1 MNKISLWTN
10 SNRSRYFLIPN
21 NQNLPPGNFTI
32 QTLTG
37 ITKQVDVTAL
47 TPLEITAEQAK
58 PYFQAELEQSI
69 QQVKNAFSTFADF
82 AAAAKGQTTSN
93 TKPPQPSSNPI
104 ATLLGIS
111 PEELRDNPQ
120 AIKAGWNKL
129 VDGFKD
135 LLRGATSEDETH
147 LEVAR
152 TRMRQLREHLQAQG
166 VEVNNSIEELPNKLR
181 ENYLSSDT
189 EPNLVESAAKLEETT
204 NKLKLSFTDMIQTLK
219 ESGAKLQN
227 LADE

>member
-1 MNKISLWTN
+1 MSKISLWIN
-10 SNRSRYFLIPN
+10 STRTRYFLIPN

-37 ITKQVDVTAL
+37 ITKQVDVKAL
-47 TPLEITAEQAK
+47 TPLEITVEQAK
-58 PYFQAELEQSI
+58 PYFQTELEQSI
-69 QQVKNAFSTFADF
+69 QQVKNAFSAFAGF

-104 ATLLGIS
+104 ATLLGMS

-120 AIKAGWNKL
+120 AIKAGWNNL

-135 LLRGATSEDETH
+135 VLRGATSEDTTH
-147 LEVAR
+147 LEIAR
-152 TRMRQLREHLQAQG
+152 TRMRQLREHLQTQG

-181 ENYLSSDT
+181 ENYLVSEK
-189 EPNLVESAAKLEETT
+189 EPNLQESAAKLKEATE
-204 NKLKLSFTDMIQTLK
+204 KVEKSFNSMVNALK
-219 ESGAKLQN
+219 EGTAKLQK
-227 LADE
+227 LED